1 MKPVVPPTNK
11 NPFHGIFRQLR
22 SVTDEDLKKG
32 IDSARFLLRGMR
44 R

>member
-1 MKPVVPPTNK
+1 MKPVVPPKNR
-11 NPFHGIFRQLR
+11 NPFHGMFRDLR
-22 SVTDEDLKKG
+22 TVDDEDLKKA